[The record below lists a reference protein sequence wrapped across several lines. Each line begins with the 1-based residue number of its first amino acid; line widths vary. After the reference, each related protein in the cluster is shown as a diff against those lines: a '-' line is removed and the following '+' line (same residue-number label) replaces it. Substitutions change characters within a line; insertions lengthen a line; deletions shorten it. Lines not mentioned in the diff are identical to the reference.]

1 MPFDRIERSTGL
13 LRKIKFYVVY
23 GTFIMASFFLLI
35 YFLVAED

>member
-13 LRKIKFYVVY
+13 LRKIKFYVY